1 MNFKKLIFFF
11 TCLILVFLFIGAVSS
26 ATLNE
31 TEMKDSSSAVK
42 NYTDSN
48 SKLPKYV
55 DISDKNNSMPSY
67 LNSLVTYTIQL
78 NNNNETP
85 VTIINVGAPTGPSGT
100 ATGTL
105 TKAQYLTVATNIK
118 NFINTNGVA
127 PNYASSSLGNI
138 RYESL
143 VYAYARIV
151 NYYYVNGVLPN
162 SVTITQISG
171 VNSAGVIIDNLPPT
185 VSINLTGG
193 TYNTIKNVTITA
205 TDSRDSNPRVYYS
218 INNGAWINVA
228 KTVTL
233 TLNSGET
240 ILKYYG
246 IDSSGNPSDTK
257 TVTYNINLATNNITK
272 FSIEDLQ
279 YAASSVRAYV
289 EVNHNL
295 PENITIN
302 GTIVN
307 MAQFLKLLS
316 ISIININNG
325 TNSSIELGNATVV
338 VSSENLNKSGSLN
351 KTAYLNLANTIKTYM
366 DNNVNAPTYI
376 STSLGNIGYESLV
389 FAFAQI
395 LSSHQSLNSL
405 PDFVT
410 IYPWSIVSNN
420 GTVFLNMADIILAS
434 GTLVSH
440 VESQHNLPDF
450 IIISESKVK
459 MSDFLMIS
467 LKSLKNIN
475 GKLFQSIIL
484 ENFSSP
490 ANPSE
495 SITGGNLLYDDYLAV
510 VNSVMTFMDNNRVA
524 PNYATS
530 VRGYISYQ
538 SLIYTYAQL
547 LVSANKNNC
556 LPNYITLVPWS
567 VVQNSSTKFISMDL
581 ISSMAFYV
589 KNYVIF
595 NHTLPNNMNL
605 SGNIITMPQFLMLE
619 IISLKNIKEG
629 LYQSIILKNYAAPS
643 NPSENILEGKIQ
655 FDNYINTLDNIKS
668 YMDSNDQAPNY
679 AWVSQGN
686 MSYYNLIFTYSIILD
701 YYNSKGSLPAYVSV
715 NQWSLVS
722 NPNTVS
728 FTETQIME
736 AAEIVENYVEVNH
749 TLPNS
754 IVIGG
759 YNVTMPQFLK
769 LLTTTLHNLNGTY
782 AGQILLDDFGYPTSY
797 SETTT
802 GGILD
807 KDSYLNLAR
816 NVEYFMFDGR
826 APNYQNST
834 IGNIRYDSLI
844 YSFSQILN
852 SVKQTGRMP
861 DFIVIEPWSKISNT
875 SNTFVSIGTTILFAD
890 IVKFFI
896 ENRHTLPTNITID
909 NFTISMPQYLK
920 LLSNTLNYL
929 DGNLMSNILLE
940 NYAAPTGVSENIRA
954 SIFDQEFYTSLAN
967 NITSYIRSNAKL
979 PGYMTTNLGNISYQ
993 SLIYTFS
1000 SILSYSFYTNGLPDE
1015 FYFNNWSVVSSNN
1028 TKFVSNE
1035 DILAAGK
1042 IVADYIEKYHTLPSS
1057 VIVNGS
1063 NITMAQ
1069 FLDLA
1074 VISVMNIDNGFSGMI
1089 PIKNYGSPTNV
1100 SENINQPFGISNN
1113 DMINL
1118 ASIIAEYMEI
1128 NGKAPDYQNS
1138 TVGKVGF
1145 NSLVYTFSQ
1154 ILRSYKLINQ
1164 TFSFITIV
1172 PWNVT
1177 SNSTTVF
1184 ISMEQLKNA
1193 SIQIQSY
1200 VSTYHVLPTSVL
1212 VSGVNISM
1220 DEFLMLSAKSVTF
1233 LKSDLDTSLILE
1245 RLNIHNS
1252 TNASENIMKGDIY
1265 YDEILEIADYIVSYS
1280 NNNKKLPSNFTNSSL
1295 GDFIGFESLVFMFSS
1310 IMATY
1315 NIVNGTISDQLSV
1328 VPWLAVSNPN
1338 KTYNFRSNKYFDTLQ
1353 EAINDLDTIE
1363 GDSLWLSKE
1372 RYFENIILNKEL
1384 TITSLFDNLVL
1395 IQSLNTS
1402 MPVLSIKNNASG
1414 SFIKNIWVN
1423 GSINSS
1429 GIFINN
1435 SSNNTILESKIT
1447 NNLNGIEIINS
1458 MGTVISTNNISNN
1471 ILKGISIENSLND
1484 EIAYNNITNNI
1495 YGIFIRLS
1503 NSFKIYDNIVSENLI
1518 GFAFENSSGEGHYN
1532 IISKNTQYGLYGE
1545 GANSVVN
1552 FTNNWWG
1559 SNNPIASQTNGS
1571 DIRINNGNFSYNPY
1585 LILKITAFTDRSTW
1599 NSSYYEYFIEVDLK
1613 HNNNGEDTSSNG
1625 NIPDD
1630 LLIYFNSTNGYIN
1643 ASAGTVDGKSRIKL
1657 VNGTNGTTTV
1667 YASFNDYTLNKTFN
1681 IMSIN
1686 STGILNTRTGEY
1698 FKTIQEAIDSINT
1711 RSGDTIHVFEGI
1723 YYENIIINKK
1733 VILEVSPGQ
1742 NVYLYPKMQDKSAI
1756 TIISLGSGSVVSGF
1770 NIVGFD
1776 EAYGISLSSVYNC
1789 IIKNNNISG
1798 FDTNIYLSVS
1808 GNNTIQNNTISD
1820 GVEGI
1825 SLTASNNN
1833 KLNANRLISNENG
1846 INLQNS
1852 NYNIINNNDLI
1863 YNYYAIFIRLSDN
1876 IDILNNKLTNNW
1888 VGVYLFKTDS
1898 NNIISN
1904 NFTENGAG
1912 LSMYDSIATLTN
1924 YNIFKNNW
1932 LTDTSVVDDSEM
1944 VMATTVYTCGPAAL
1958 ATLFKKWGIFTTET
1972 EIGKLAGTD
1981 NEGTSLW
1988 GLKNASESK
1997 GISAIAYNVTSN
2009 KLKINNIVILKIN
2022 GYNHFEL
2029 ILNITNDTIT
2039 LFDPNLG
2046 IISMNWTRFNELF
2059 TGIVMVFN
2067 GTIVNCTPLSEKIM
2081 KETKGLWHY
2090 EWRTYYKYHPPRIYW
2105 KTYTISYPIKVSVTV
2120 GWKTGW
2126 FGIKYPVF
2134 GVKII
2139 WKSYTVRVPYVKS
2152 VGWFQAIKYRVKVY
2166 DWKDV
2171 YNAAKFVVNT
2181 AKSYAV
2187 KTAKTIVNTVNSVAN
2202 TVTKTVTNTVNKVV
2216 KDTIISAS
2224 NTVGKTVDSVVNA
2237 YNTVANEYQSFTKNN
2252 LNNYSIHMAA
2262 GIVGGWMLS
2271 AAIYSSPFTGGA
2283 STVVF
2288 GLVGIGLIAYG
2299 SGMFEDPFN
2308 PANQVSFMASAA
2320 TSMAVP
2326 YSLGRLMNYG
2336 GSTTSL
2342 IKYSDDFVDQTAK
2355 YIVKGSKELVLN
2367 TVTGPGLDVTIKGV
2381 YY

>member
-55 DISDKNNSMPSY
+55 DISDKNSSMPSY

-218 INNGAWINVA
+218 INNGNWINVVR
-228 KTVTL
+228 TVTL

-246 IDSSGNPSDTK
+246 LDSSGNPSDTK

-279 YAASSVRAYV
+279 YASSSVRAYV
-289 EVNHNL
+289 EVNHKL
-295 PENITIN
+295 PLNITIN
-302 GTIVN
+302 GITIN

-316 ISIININNG
+316 ISIININNSI
-325 TNSSIELGNATVV
+325 NSSIELGNATVV

-351 KTAYLNLANTIKTYM
+351 KTDYLNLANTIKTYM

-389 FAFAQI
+389 FTFAQI
-395 LSSHQSLNSL
+395 LSSHQSLNTL
-405 PDFVT
+405 PDFITV
-410 IYPWSIVSNN
+410 YQWSNVSNN
-420 GTVFLNMADIILAS
+420 RTIFLNMPDIILAS
-434 GTLVSH
+434 DTLVSH
-440 VESQHNLPDF
+440 AESQHDLPDF
-450 IIISESKVK
+450 IIISENKVK

-467 LKSLKNIN
+467 LKSLKNVN
-475 GKLFQSIIL
+475 GKLLQSIIL
-484 ENFSSP
+484 ENFSVAS
-490 ANPSE
+490 NPYE
-495 SITGGNLLYDDYLAV
+495 SITGGNLLYADYLAV
-510 VNSVMTFMDNNRVA
+510 ANSVINFMDNNRIA

-567 VVQNSSTKFISMDL
+567 IVQNSSIKFISMDL
-581 ISSMAFYV
+581 VSSMTFYV

-605 SGNIITMPQFLMLE
+605 SGNIVNMPQFLMLE
-619 IISLKNIKEG
+619 IVSLKNIKEG

-643 NPSENILEGKIQ
+643 NPSENIREGKIQ
-655 FDNYINTLDNIKS
+655 FDNYFNTLDNIKS

-686 MSYYNLIFTYSIILD
+686 MSYYNLVFTYALILD
-701 YYNSKGSLPAYVSV
+701 YYTSRGYLPEYVSI

-722 NPNTVS
+722 NPTTVS

-736 AAEIVENYVEVNH
+736 AAEIVENYVEANH
-749 TLPNS
+749 TLPNN
-754 IVIGG
+754 VIICG

-782 AGQILLDDFGYPTSY
+782 AGQILLNDFGYPTSY
-797 SETTT
+797 SETTN
-802 GGILD
+802 GGILNQ
-807 KDSYLNLAR
+807 DSYLDLAR
-816 NVEYFMFDGR
+816 SVEYFMFDGR

-844 YSFSQILN
+844 YMFSQIL
-852 SVKQTGRMP
+852 SSTKKTGNLP
-861 DFIVIEPWSKISNT
+861 DFIIVEPWSKVSNS
-875 SNTFVSIGTTILFAD
+875 SNIFVSVGTAVLFSGV
-890 IVKFFI
+890 IKYFI
-896 ENRHTLPTNITID
+896 ENRHTLPTNISIL
-909 NFTISMPQYLK
+909 NINMSLPQYLK
-920 LLSNTLNYL
+920 LLSDSLGHIS
-929 DGNLMSNILLE
+929 GNLWSNILLE
-940 NYAAPTGVSENIRA
+940 NYGIPTGILEKINF
-954 SIFDQEFYTSLAN
+954 SIFDEEFYISLSN
-967 NITSYIRSNAKL
+967 NVSSYIMTNGNVPS
-979 PGYMTTNLGNISYQ
+979 YMVTNLGNISYQ
-993 SLIYTFS
+993 SLIYAFS
-1000 SILSYSFYTNGLPDE
+1000 SILSYYFDTNNLPNE
-1015 FYFNNWSVVSSNN
+1015 IYFNNWSIVSSNN
-1028 TKFVSNE
+1028 TKFVSNN

-1042 IVADYIEKYHTLPSS
+1042 FMTDYIEKYHTLPSS
-1057 VIVNGS
+1057 VVVNGS

-1069 FLDLA
+1069 FLNLA

-1089 PIKNYGSPTNV
+1089 PIKNYGSPTNI
-1100 SENINQPFGISNN
+1100 SENINQSFGISNN
-1113 DMINL
+1113 DIIDL
-1118 ASIIAEYMEI
+1118 ASIIAEYMEV

-1138 TVGKVGF
+1138 TFGKVGF

-1154 ILRSYKLINQ
+1154 ILRSYNIINQ
-1164 TFSFITIV
+1164 TFSFITIM
-1172 PWNVT
+1172 PWDVVSNT
-1177 SNSTTVF
+1177 STVF

-1193 SIQIQSY
+1193 SIYIQSY
-1200 VSTYHVLPTSVL
+1200 VSTYHVLPSSVL
-1212 VSGVNISM
+1212 ISGVNISM
-1220 DEFLMLSAKSVTF
+1220 DEFLILSAKSVTF

-1245 RLNIHNS
+1245 SLNIHISN
-1252 TNASENIMKGDIY
+1252 NVSEDIMKGDIY

-1353 EAINDLDTIE
+1353 EAINDIDTIE

-1395 IQSLNTS
+1395 IQALNTS

-1585 LILKITAFTDRSTW
+1585 LILKITTSTDRSTW
-1599 NSSYYEYFIEVDLK
+1599 NSTYYEYFIEADLTY
-1613 HNNNGEDTSSNG
+1613 NNNGEDTSTNG

-1630 LLIYFNSTNGYIN
+1630 LLIYFNSTNGNIN
-1643 ASAGTVDGKSRIKL
+1643 ASTSTLNGKTRAKL
-1657 VNGTNGTTTV
+1657 VNTTNGTTNIF
-1667 YASFNDYTLNKTFN
+1667 ASFNDYGLNKTLN
-1681 IMSIN
+1681 VISIN
-1686 STGILNTRTGEY
+1686 STGVLNTRTGEY
-1698 FKTIQEAIDSINT
+1698 FETIQDAINSINT
-1711 RSGDTIHVFEGI
+1711 RFGDTIRVSEGT

-1733 VILEVSPGQ
+1733 INLEVVSGEK
-1742 NVYLYPKMQDKSAI
+1742 VYLCPKEIDQNMI
-1756 TIISLGSGSVVSGF
+1756 TITSSGSGSTINGF
-1770 NIVGFD
+1770 NIIGSGY
-1776 EAYGISLSSVYNC
+1776 AYAISLIKSYGC
-1789 IIKNNNISG
+1789 IIKNNIISS
-1798 FDTNIYLSVS
+1798 FNADIYLYLS
-1808 GNNTIQNNTISD
+1808 GNNTIQNNTILD

-1825 SLTASNNN
+1825 SLIASNNN
-1833 KLNANRLISNENG
+1833 KINGNNLISNENG

-1852 NYNIINNNDLI
+1852 NYNTISFNELT
-1863 YNYYAIFIRLSDN
+1863 YNYYAVYISFSDN
-1876 IDILNNKLTNNW
+1876 INVLNNALINNW

-1898 NNIISN
+1898 NNIINN

-1912 LSMYDSIATLTN
+1912 LSIYNSIATFN
-1924 YNIFKNNW
+1924 SSNIFKNNW
-1932 LTDTSVVDDSEM
+1932 VADTSIIDDSEM

-1958 ATLFKKWGIFTTET
+1958 ATLFKKWGIFTTEV
-1972 EIGKLAGTD
+1972 ELSKLAGTD

-1988 GLKNASESK
+1988 GLQNASESK
-1997 GISAIAYNVTSN
+1997 GIYSNAYNVTFD
-2009 KLKINNIVILKIN
+2009 KLKIDNIVLLKIN
-2022 GYNHFEL
+2022 GFNHFEL
-2029 ILNITNDTIT
+2029 ILNITNQTIT

-2046 IISMNWTRFNELF
+2046 IINMNLTRFNELF

-2067 GTIVNCTPLSEKIM
+2067 DTIVNCTPLSDKMM
-2081 KETKGLWHY
+2081 KEIKGLWHY
-2090 EWRTYYKYHPPRIYW
+2090 EWRTYYKYHPPKIYY
-2105 KTYTISYPIKVSVTV
+2105 KTITIKYIAGISVKTI
-2120 GWKTGW
+2120 WKTGW
-2126 FGIKYPVF
+2126 FGIKYPTFQTKV
-2134 GVKII
+2134 I
-2139 WKSYTVRVPYVKS
+2139 WKSYTIRVPYVKS
-2152 VGWFQAIKYRVKVY
+2152 FGWFEAIKYRVKVY

-2171 YNAAKFVVNT
+2171 INVGNFIYNT
-2181 AKSYAV
+2181 V
-2187 KTAKTIVNTVNSVAN
+2187 KKQATQTVKTIVNTITSTTNS
-2202 TVTKTVTNTVNKVV
+2202 VTKTV
-2216 KDTIISAS
+2216 S
-2224 NTVGKTVDSVVNA
+2224 SVVNTITKTVTST
-2237 YNTVANEYQSFTKNN
+2237 YDSVSNTIKSFESDSKNKF
-2252 LNNYSIHMAA
+2252 LMRTTADA
-2262 GIVGGWMLS
+2262 LGGALLSTAVILS
-2271 AAIYSSPFTGGA
+2271 ASGLGFLPAVVIGG
-2283 STVVF
+2283 
-2288 GLVGIGLIAYG
+2288 VGIGLMAYG
-2299 SGMFEDPFN
+2299 NGMFEDPTN
-2308 PANQVSFMASAA
+2308 PQNLATFGFSVSCAA
-2320 TSMAVP
+2320 T
-2326 YSLGRLMNYG
+2326 G
-2336 GSTTSL
+2336 GGIGGTTF
-2342 IKYSDDFVDQTAK
+2342 KYLYKTAMQG
-2355 YIVKGSKELVLN
+2355 VKG
-2367 TVTGPGLDVTIKGV
+2367 TGKRVSQAIILSGIGV
-2381 YY
+2381 INSVDSWITNSFIYSFENLPNRT